1 MDTLKTHIH
10 QLVDRLISKEMSFD
24 ERFFLKTL
32 GLSML
37 VSFVASIFNIVLRLD
52 QSLILLTAITF
63 ITFAVMF
70 WAARFKRF
78 FKAIRF
84 SFLVVTIIILNAL
97 WLLNAGSKGPTLLI
111 FQALF
116 ALGLFI
122 TPGRFYIPIAVIF
135 GLNVTLLFGLE
146 FYYPEL
152 IIPYSNPASRL
163 TDIYVITVI
172 FFLCEIP
179 LIYYA
184 HNSFKAEKTR
194 AQESDKMKTSFL
206 ANMSHEIRTPMNAIL
221 GFSELLRDDDIT
233 RKEKNQYLD
242 IIKENGNVLL
252 DLLGNILNLSKLE
265 ADLMEKKEGPVQV
278 YPFME
283 QMKFTFE
290 KQVDPDKVR
299 LVTEYPMGYKDIF
312 IYSDELILY
321 QVFSNL
327 LNNAIKFTTRGQITI
342 GFFIDETQPSITFFV
357 RDTGLGITPEKVS
370 LIFERFRQGDET
382 LQRNHQ
388 GVGLGLT
395 ISKGLMAVLNGTM
408 WVESK
413 INKGST
419 FYFCQPLKKVE
430 VPQIALKSPG
440 MN

>member
-1 MDTLKTHIH
+1 METLHTHIKNIIDH
-10 QLVDRLISKEMSFD
+10 LIPKELSFD
-24 ERFFLKTL
+24 ERFFFKTL

-37 VSFVASIFNIVLRLD
+37 VSLVASIFNILLGLD
-52 QSLILLTAITF
+52 HSLIIFTGMAFFL
-63 ITFAVMF
+63 FAFLF
-70 WAARFKRF
+70 WAARYRRF

-84 SFLVVTIIILNAL
+84 IFLLVTVIILNGL

-122 TPGRFYIPIAVIF
+122 TPSRFYIPIAVLF
-135 GLNVTLLFGLE
+135 GLNITLLFGLE
-146 FYYPEL
+146 LYYPDL
-152 IIPYSNPASRL
+152 IIPYTNPISRL

-184 HNSFKAEKTR
+184 HNSFMTEKTR

-221 GFSELLRDDDIT
+221 GFSELLRDDDIS
-233 RKEKNQYLD
+233 RKEKYQYLD
-242 IIKENGNVLL
+242 IIKENGNILL

-283 QMKFTFE
+283 QMKFSFE
-290 KQVDPDKVR
+290 KQVNLEKVR
-299 LVTEYPMGYKDIF
+299 IVTEYPIGYKDIC

-342 GFFIDETQPSITFFV
+342 GFFVDETRPAITFFV

-382 LQRNHQ
+382 LRRSHQ

-395 ISKGLMAVLNGTM
+395 ISKGLMAVLGGTM

-419 FYFCQPLKKVE
+419 FYFCQPLKKVA